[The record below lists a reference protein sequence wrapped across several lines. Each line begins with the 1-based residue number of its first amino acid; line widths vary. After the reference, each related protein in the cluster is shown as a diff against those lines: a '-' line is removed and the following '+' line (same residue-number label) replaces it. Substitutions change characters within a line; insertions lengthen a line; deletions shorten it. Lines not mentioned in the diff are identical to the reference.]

1 MSAFGSSSRLLFYR
15 PILPTCNT
23 PEPERTCESEH
34 NGRMKDKRIIRMPK
48 RHVIPPP
55 GYFLA
60 QIGDQIYCF
69 DIEGN
74 EKPPAKV
81 LSLVRRKKAGRRAS
95 PK

>member
-1 MSAFGSSSRLLFYR
+1 
-15 PILPTCNT
+15 
-23 PEPERTCESEH
+23 
-34 NGRMKDKRIIRMPK
+34 MPK
-48 RHVIPPP
+48 REVIPPS

-69 DIEGN
+69 DIDGN

-81 LSLVRRKKAGRRAS
+81 LSLVRRKKSRQRAS